1 MKVTLRLAT
10 ANDEEV
16 LLRWRNDP
24 ETVSACISASPVSSL
39 THKAWL
45 ANLLRDP
52 SRRLFIACCD
62 GAPAGT
68 VRAELLD
75 AGATELSWTVAP
87 GMRGR
92 GVGRAMVTMAL
103 RYLNAT
109 VVARIKD
116 GNRASEKIAVS
127 AGFVRTGSEGGVG
140 IWTIDTAARL
150 NASAR

>member
-10 ANDEEV
+10 ANDEAV

-24 ETVSACISASPVSSL
+24 ATVRGCISEAPVSSL

-52 SRRLFIACCD
+52 SRRLYIACLD

-68 VRAELLD
+68 VRAEVLD
-75 AGATELSWTVAP
+75 GEVTELSWTVAP
-87 GMRGR
+87 GMRGK
-92 GVGRAMVTMAL
+92 GVGMAMVMTVIKF
-103 RYLNAT
+103 LNGT

-116 GNRASEKIAVS
+116 GNKASEKIALS
-127 AGFVRTGSEGGVG
+127 AGFVKTGSETGFSL
-140 IWTIDTAARL
+140 WTIDTAARL
-150 NASAR
+150 QSRAE

>member
-10 ANDEEV
+10 ANDEAV

-24 ETVSACISASPVSSL
+24 ATVQGCISSAPVSSL

-52 SRRLFIACCD
+52 SRRLYMACCD

-68 VRAELLD
+68 VRAELID
-75 AGATELSWTVAP
+75 AGVTELSWTVAP

-92 GVGRAMVTMAL
+92 GVGKTMVMMAL
-103 RYLNAT
+103 KFLNAT
-109 VVARIKD
+109 VVAKIKD
-116 GNRASEKIAVS
+116 GNKASEKIALA
-127 AGFVRTGSEGGVG
+127 AGFSRTGSEDGFSL
-140 IWTIDTAARL
+140 WSIDTAAAFHRR
-150 NASAR
+150 AD